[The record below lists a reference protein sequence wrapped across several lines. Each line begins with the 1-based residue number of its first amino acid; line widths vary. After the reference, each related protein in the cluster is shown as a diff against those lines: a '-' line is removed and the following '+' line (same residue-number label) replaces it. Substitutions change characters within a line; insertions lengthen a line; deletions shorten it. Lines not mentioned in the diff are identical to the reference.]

1 MKIFLRNSKK
11 HFTYLFTVSSVYI
24 TLFDELYDQ
33 NIYLKFLYEELTTNK
48 TLNLLVITEEVKVST
63 VIYCVVH
70 IESKCSV

>member
-70 IESKCSV
+70 IERKCSV